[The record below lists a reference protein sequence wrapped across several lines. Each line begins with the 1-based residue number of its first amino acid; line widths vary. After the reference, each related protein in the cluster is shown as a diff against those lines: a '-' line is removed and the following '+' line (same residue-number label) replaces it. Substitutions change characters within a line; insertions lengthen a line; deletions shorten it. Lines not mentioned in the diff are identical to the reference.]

1 MTCVY
6 IHKQNTHIYIYI
18 CSHAHTHVH
27 MHIHILYIH
36 ISSHIHTYMYTY
48 TSIVQLKHCTLF
60 LKAINDY
67 PWHERKDP
75 VLGDECGDTIDR
87 NGDTLRWT
95 AISSET
101 VTKHKLNILEQS
113 DFNKTS
119 VNGMYMW
126 IHSSPLT
133 CDARIHVTTRIW
145 VILGRKS
152 HNAGVTTAIL
162 GRWAHW
168 KCPSERFL
176 CQGGLLVK
184 WRSNNTWCL
193 RVVVW

>member
-1 MTCVY
+1 MCTCTY
-6 IHKQNTHIYIYI
+6 TYTY
-18 CSHAHTHVH
+18 AHTHI
-27 MHIHILYIH
+27 IHTYI
-36 ISSHIHTYMYTY
+36 ITYTYMYTY

-60 LKAINDY
+60 WRLSTTTHDMNAKILCLEMNAVIRSTEMVIHCVEQLF
-67 PWHERKDP
+67 P
-75 VLGDECGDTIDR
+75 
-87 NGDTLRWT
+87 NGNGNQTN
-95 AISSET
+95 
-101 VTKHKLNILEQS
+101 KLNILEQS
-113 DFNKTS
+113 DFDKTS

-152 HNAGVTTAIL
+152 HKAGVTTAIL
-162 GRWAHW
+162 GRWAQW

>member
-1 MTCVY
+1 MFTCTYTCTYAHTHIIHTYIITYTYIHVY
-6 IHKQNTHIYIYI
+6 IHKYCPAET
-18 CSHAHTHVH
+18 
-27 MHIHILYIH
+27 LY
-36 ISSHIHTYMYTY
+36 T
-48 TSIVQLKHCTLF
+48 F